1 MISKVIKSAPK
12 CSSPWVNQSNF
23 VLFALFLFT
32 QKNAKC
38 SYLQK
43 ANKITKISKQKKN
56 TWHAKIL
63 KYALNH
69 PLSLSLKIWVFQEM
83 DPSYLVGLFSF
94 SFNIFVCVCVNMNV
108 SMEKLFPHSTLFNQP
123 NNLLSYSQISFSYWI
138 QPLYFFFCG
147 FLFTFSIFSSNFF
160 YKHECFKGKKY
171 IKNIF
176 FHLHSIFYLFLSLSL
191 PKYKFSL
198 IASNYRTKKPG
209 DWFGKIKK

>member
-1 MISKVIKSAPK
+1 MGKSLIFSKKKLINKVIKSAVK
-12 CSSPWVNQSNF
+12 CSSRWVNQSNF
-23 VLFALFLFT
+23 VLFTLFLFT

-56 TWHAKIL
+56 TWHAKIM

-69 PLSLSLKIWVFQEM
+69 PLSLSLKIWVFQEI

-108 SMEKLFPHSTLFNQP
+108 SREKLFPFPLIYSTQP
-123 NNLLSYSQISFSYWI
+123 NTLPSYSQISFSYWI
-138 QPLYFFFCG
+138 QPLYFFLCS
-147 FLFTFSIFSSNFF
+147 FLFIFSIFSSNF

-171 IKNIF
+171 M
-176 FHLHSIFYLFLSLSL
+176 
-191 PKYKFSL
+191 
-198 IASNYRTKKPG
+198 
-209 DWFGKIKK
+209 

>member
-1 MISKVIKSAPK
+1 MGKSLIFSKKKLINKVIKSAAK

-56 TWHAKIL
+56 TWHAKIM

-69 PLSLSLKIWVFQEM
+69 PLSLSLKIWVFQEI

-94 SFNIFVCVCVNMNV
+94 SFNIFVCVC
-108 SMEKLFPHSTLFNQP
+108 
-123 NNLLSYSQISFSYWI
+123 
-138 QPLYFFFCG
+138 
-147 FLFTFSIFSSNFF
+147 
-160 YKHECFKGKKY
+160 KHECFNGE
-171 IKNIF
+171 IIF
-176 FHLHSIFYLFLSLSL
+176 TLYFIQ
-191 PKYKFSL
+191 P
-198 IASNYRTKKPG
+198 TK
-209 DWFGKIKK
+209 